1 MRLCPT
7 GIIST
12 AARRVS
18 PPGRRAENQVALV
31 LSESSVP
38 QFLAHVLSMPE
49 ATIGIWRIEVFPM
62 KTALIR
68 QPLHKMP
75 AQKITFTLRLQRRAS
90 AHYAPDHKAMLQ
102 AFQALLLRLRP
113 AGGKIY
119 PPYSPILSRNEWRE
133 HYGAE
138 TWRRFA
144 AAKKQFDSNNVL
156 MPGAGI
162 FYAHNDS

>member
-1 MRLCPT
+1 
-7 GIIST
+7 
-12 AARRVS
+12 VS

-62 KTALIR
+62 KTALFR

-90 AHYAPDHKAMLQ
+90 ADYAPDHKAMLQ
-102 AFQALLLRLRP
+102 ANQAPLLRLRP
-113 AGGKIY
+113 AGGKSIRRIHQSY
-119 PPYSPILSRNEWRE
+119 LAMNGLSITVRRLGDGLPPPRSSLIQ
-133 HYGAE
+133 
-138 TWRRFA
+138 TTC
-144 AAKKQFDSNNVL
+144 
-156 MPGAGI
+156 
-162 FYAHNDS
+162 